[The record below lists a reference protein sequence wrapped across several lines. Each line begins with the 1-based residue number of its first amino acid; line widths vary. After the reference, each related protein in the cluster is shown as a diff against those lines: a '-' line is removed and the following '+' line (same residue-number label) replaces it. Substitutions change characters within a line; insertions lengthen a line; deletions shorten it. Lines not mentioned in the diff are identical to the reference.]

1 MAVLDFRGGGFHGV
15 RPRQV
20 RDMMFGEQ
28 DRGYQPMDAQQ
39 VGPDGFSMAAR
50 ATRALNYFGAL
61 VSVALM
67 IGLVVWGYQL
77 VVRDVSGIPVIRAI
91 EGAARVAPDEPGG
104 ELAEHSGL
112 AVNTVAAGES
122 AARVDRVA
130 IAPSAAGLTEEDVPM
145 GQLGATAQPI
155 QADDADAE
163 LAAPQT
169 PVLDLPA
176 PAAPADRMADAIAA
190 ESAADGSVSG
200 AVTDEA
206 GSVVKPEDIN
216 KALAEAAA
224 PQAAA
229 AIAGSARPA
238 PRPRRVAAAAPAMA
252 AVAATADTPDSRP
265 APTPAPIARAEVET
279 VKPAAGSAIAQIGA
293 FDSDAVARSEWQR
306 LSGKNGGLFA
316 GKSPVI
322 QKTERNGRTF
332 WRLRVAGFGGKDD
345 ARSFCSSLKAKG
357 TDCIALSN

>member
-28 DRGYQPMDAQQ
+28 DQGYQPMDPQPSQ
-39 VGPDGFSMAAR
+39 DGYSMAAR

-67 IGLVVWGYQL
+67 IGLIVWGYQL

-91 EGAARVAPDEPGG
+91 EGAARIAPEEPGG
-104 ELAEHSGL
+104 KLAEYSGL
-112 AVNTVAAGES
+112 AVNTVAAGQ
-122 AARVDRVA
+122 APARVDRVA
-130 IAPSAAGLTEEDVPM
+130 IAPSAASLTDEDVPM
-145 GQLGATAQPI
+145 GSLGATAQPM
-155 QADDADAE
+155 QADDDDAV
-163 LAAPQT
+163 LASPRT
-169 PVLDLPA
+169 PVLDLPHRSGD
-176 PAAPADRMADAIAA
+176 DRMADALLA
-190 ESAADGSVSG
+190 ETTPEGSVS
-200 AVTDEA
+200 ATVTDDT
-206 GSVVKPEDIN
+206 GGIVKPEEIN
-216 KALAEAAA
+216 KALAEAAV
-224 PQAAA
+224 PQ
-229 AIAGSARPA
+229 SAVLADSSRPA
-238 PRPRRVAAAAPAMA
+238 PRPRRLASVAPANDAAPVAAMAAPETRPEAAPA
-252 AVAATADTPDSRP
+252 P
-265 APTPAPIARAEVET
+265 AKAEMKTVQPASGA
-279 VKPAAGSAIAQIGA
+279 AIAQIGA

-306 LSGKNGGLFA
+306 LSGKSGGLFA

-332 WRLRVAGFGGKDD
+332 WRLRVAGFSGKDD